1 MRIIHRGEIT
11 ESADVQFGSPEAKRA
26 AKLLRAKAKVM
37 MERAYD
43 IQARQQLVGDSQPPS
58 PPPQAL
64 DSLDF
69 EDTGEAVDTLAM
81 DDDDEEYTE
90 YDEDDYTGDED
101 DVISTT
107 HTAPEPEP
115 EKPEARSAPQSKTNT
130 NTAPWSTLSPTEKWR
145 TNPSLRARE
154 LGSKTAIC
162 NELQDPEYALRDA
175 EIQAG
180 MLALRTQMHA
190 FSTRFFSGQV
200 RRELVT
206 STPISTCNSKTGMTD
221 VIEDISLPSSFYASL
236 ARETVKIIHCIASG
250 GPAGESGWHA
260 FFVDAEKRK
269 MLVCGILGNVL
280 VEQVLGHVFFGG
292 SAEEVGVVRE
302 GEKVLRDEDGMFFFP
317 CRSGGS
323 FCCSR
328 FVSVS
333 GTVLIIGMDM
343 ANKTSGFSRTTHTA
357 QTMHSFLTPS
367 TSTTNPSTPSPL
379 TLPSNF
385 HSHITT
391 IVAALSTHLVP
402 LLSLT
407 HPPAHTSTLLPHL
420 IPSLQNLVT
429 TAALLSLHMR
439 LDPHTVY
446 HVEPLFKEDRFD
458 RERMEC
464 ANQREME
471 ETCPYSKDS
480 DNSSSNR
487 DTGVASSSTGAK
499 VNEKEKEKERQR
511 AEHDIPLTQM
521 TLLNGM
527 VAYRRGGWET
537 ASSTIQQPEYQEREW
552 EDRGVRVRRVTRGWV
567 WCRWGRPR
575 GLSASTSTSGSGSAK
590 GGSGISP
597 RSKEEE
603 GKRIHGPAWRKGG
616 FVEFTALKGVLDW
629 LGMEEAERK
638 GAAEGR

>member
-1 MRIIHRGEIT
+1 
-11 ESADVQFGSPEAKRA
+11 
-26 AKLLRAKAKVM
+26 
-37 MERAYD
+37 
-43 IQARQQLVGDSQPPS
+43 
-58 PPPQAL
+58 
-64 DSLDF
+64 
-69 EDTGEAVDTLAM
+69 
-81 DDDDEEYTE
+81 
-90 YDEDDYTGDED
+90 
-101 DVISTT
+101 
-107 HTAPEPEP
+107 
-115 EKPEARSAPQSKTNT
+115 
-130 NTAPWSTLSPTEKWR
+130 PWSTLSPTEKWR

-190 FSTRFFSGQV
+190 FSTRFFSGQ
-200 RRELVT
+200 
-206 STPISTCNSKTGMTD
+206 TGMTD

-328 FVSVS
+328 FVSV
-333 GTVLIIGMDM
+333 
-343 ANKTSGFSRTTHTA
+343 
-357 QTMHSFLTPS
+357 
-367 TSTTNPSTPSPL
+367 TPSPL

-575 GLSASTSTSGSGSAK
+575 GLSASTK
-590 GGSGISP
+590 
-597 RSKEEE
+597 EE

-638 GAAEGR
+638 G